1 MKKLIL
7 RTNGYN
13 DIPWYMF
20 NDELYTIEKVSYDN
34 EDDPA
39 LIGMTEYFVYII
51 L

>member
-1 MKKLIL
+1 MRKLIL
-7 RTNGYN
+7 KTNNCN

-20 NDELYTIEKVSYDN
+20 NDELYTIEKVSYDS
-34 EDDPA
+34 EDDTA